1 MKKSIY
7 FLGLSCFVSLKL
19 LAQTPTLDWVS
30 KIGSVTGT
38 ESGKSIVT
46 DNNGNVY
53 TVGHFESDVDAD
65 PGAANYP
72 LTSNGMADILITKSD
87 SDGNLLWASSIGG
100 VANDAA
106 YGVAI
111 NSSNEIY
118 ITGYY
123 QGTVDFNPS
132 SSVTNFMY
140 SSNGSIDIFLLKLDS
155 NGNYIWA
162 NSVGGWGTDIGYA
175 VDTDA
180 SGNALIA
187 GSFSSTNVD
196 FNPSAS
202 ATNYLNAV
210 GGTDGFYAYY
220 SSNGDYTYAKGFG
233 GTADDVVTAIDYN
246 VFNFSG
252 YVNLTGY
259 FSGTADFDPTGTL
272 NRTSNGGADIFV
284 SSFLIDGTFL
294 TAQSVGGQFDDKAYG
309 ITTDSQ
315 GNIIYTGFFQSTVDF
330 DPSVSSTSF
339 NTYGLADVF
348 VSKLDVDLNFVWVK
362 RIGNSGN
369 DKAYA
374 IDIDAQDNIYITGN
388 YTGMLDSDPEAGT
401 AYFTTVSGAY
411 DIFILK
417 LNNLGSFIWSTSFH
431 YYQGAGSTNVP
442 SSIHVDTD
450 LNMYIAG
457 SFQGTV
463 DFDLNAPGTG
473 YSLFSSGLS
482 DYFLAKIASQSSI
495 DFTCS
500 GDLDYYMSIDSPVF
514 PDLTQ
519 LMNATTN
526 CALNSTVSI
535 SQNPAIGSQLNEGTT
550 LVTLTATNDCGDV
563 ETCQF
568 NVNYINDLSLTIQC
582 PSDLQINDAIC
593 PDFTSMAN
601 VTSACS
607 TAVVTITQTPA
618 AGTSLALGTTT
629 VTLEASNECGLIQSC
644 SFVVDRTLGIN
655 ESNMTSLAVYPNPT
669 KGFITIESNRP
680 TTLQLVSVQGQFLRS
695 IEIEAKTTIDLS
707 NLSPGVYLLIGE
719 GNNPIR
725 FVKE

>member
-30 KIGSVTGT
+30 KIGSTGT
-38 ESGKSIVT
+38 ETGKSIVT
-46 DNNGNVY
+46 DNSGNVY

-106 YGVAI
+106 YGIAI

-132 SSVTNFMY
+132 SSVTNYMY

-155 NGNYIWA
+155 NGNYLWA
-162 NSVGGWGTDIGYA
+162 NSIGGWGTDIGYA

-202 ATNYLNAV
+202 VTNYLNAV

-233 GTADDVVTAIDYN
+233 GASDDVVTALDYN

-450 LNMYIAG
+450 QNMYVTG

-463 DFDLNAPGTG
+463 DFDLNALGIG

-495 DFTCS
+495 DFTCPS
-500 GDLDYYMSIDSPVF
+500 DQDIYMSQNPPVM
-514 PDLTQ
+514 PDLTS
-519 LMNATTN
+519 LASASTN
-526 CALNSTVSI
+526 CSLNNNVGITQYPV
-535 SQNPAIGSQLNEGTT
+535 AGST
-550 LVTLTATNDCGDV
+550 LVTGANSVTLTFTNDCGDT
-563 ETCQF
+563 ETCQVT
-568 NVNYINDLSLTIQC
+568 VNYINDLSLTIQC
-582 PSDLQINDAIC
+582 PANQTTTDAVC
-593 PDFTSMAN
+593 PDYTSLATVTN
-601 VTSACS
+601 VCG
-607 TAVVTITQTPA
+607 TAGVAITQTPVVGSNLPMGA
-618 AGTSLALGTTT
+618 TTI
-629 VTLEASNECGLIQSC
+629 TLEASNNCGLTSTC
-644 SFVVDRTLGIN
+644 TFVVDRTLGIN

-680 TTLQLVSVQGQFLRS
+680 TTLQLASVQGQHLRS
-695 IEIEAKTTIDLS
+695 VLIDSKTTIDVT

-725 FVKE
+725 FIKE